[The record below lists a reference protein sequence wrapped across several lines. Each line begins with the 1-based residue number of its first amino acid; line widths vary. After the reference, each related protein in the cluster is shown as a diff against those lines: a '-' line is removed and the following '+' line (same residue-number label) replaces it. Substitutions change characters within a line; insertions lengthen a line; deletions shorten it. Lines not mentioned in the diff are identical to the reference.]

1 MAAAQHHHGISCSLR
16 RQSGLF
22 RILASPAGRV
32 GALLSWLKRI
42 PSPVL
47 WAVWLGTR
55 TSFACAARSWKEDH
69 REQMDSGC
77 PGRSMPC

>member
-16 RQSGLF
+16 QQPGLF
-22 RILASPAGRV
+22 RILASPAGRA
-32 GALLSWLKRI
+32 GALLQPAETH

-55 TSFACAARSWKEDH
+55 TSPYLRGHVLE
-69 REQMDSGC
+69 
-77 PGRSMPC
+77 GRLP